1 MAKSN
6 NKVILKSIIVV
17 REGRRVAP
25 PIGKAFALTA
35 DEVEALEKTNPTAIR
50 DAVNE
55 DDVADLAEVIALSNS
70 NTRVKPKNVPNGA
83 GKTTAVENGAD
94 AGAAAGGGD
103 DDDDKGDDDDAK
115 PLTVKQIKAGLADL
129 DADELTAALNAER
142 EGENRPTAIEA
153 YEGEIAKRAAAASV
167 DDDL

>member
-1 MAKSN
+1 MAKASN

-17 REGRRVAP
+17 REGKRVAP
-25 PIGKAFALTA
+25 PIGKAFPLTSDEIDAL
-35 DEVEALEKTNPTAIR
+35 DETNPTAYR

-55 DDVADLAEVIALSNS
+55 DEVVDMAEVMALGNS
-70 NTRVKPKNVPNGA
+70 NTRPGPVKAGA

-94 AGAAAGGGD
+94 AGPAAD
-103 DDDDKGDDDDAK
+103 DDDDDDDK

-129 DADELTAALNAER
+129 DNDGLTAALNAER
-142 EGENRPTAIEA
+142 EGANRPTAIEA
-153 YEGEIAKRAAAASV
+153 YEAEITKRNAPA

>member
-94 AGAAAGGGD
+94 AGAAAGGD
-103 DDDDKGDDDDAK
+103 DDDDKGDDDAK

-129 DADELTAALNAER
+129 DNDELTAALNAER
-142 EGENRPTAIEA
+142 EGENRPTAVEA
-153 YEGEIAKRAAAASV
+153 YEGEIAKRAAAASG

>member
-25 PIGKAFALTA
+25 PIGKAFALTTEEIDA
-35 DEVEALEKTNPTAIR
+35 LDETNPTAYR

-55 DDVADLAEVIALSNS
+55 DQVADLAEVIALGNS
-70 NTRVKPKNVPNGA
+70 NTRVVPKKVANGA
-83 GKTTAVENGAD
+83 GKTTAVEDGAD
-94 AGAAAGGGD
+94 AGPAANNGD
-103 DDDDKGDDDDAK
+103 DDDDAEV
-115 PLTVKQIKAGLADL
+115 LTVKQIKDGLADL
-129 DADELTAALNAER
+129 DTDALTAALNAER
-142 EGENRPTAIEA
+142 EGSNRPTAIAA
-153 YEGEIAKRAAAASV
+153 YEGEITKRNAPA

>member
-1 MAKSN
+1 MAKAS

-17 REGRRVAP
+17 REGKRVAP
-25 PIGKAFALTA
+25 PIGKAFPLTA
-35 DEVEALEKTNPTAIR
+35 EEIETLDEVNPTAYR

-55 DDVADLAEVIALSNS
+55 DEVVDMAEVMALGNS
-70 NTRVKPKNVPNGA
+70 NTRPGPVKAGA

-94 AGAAAGGGD
+94 AGPAAGD
-103 DDDDKGDDDDAK
+103 DDDDDDDADK

-129 DADELTAALNAER
+129 DADGLTAALNAER
-142 EGENRPTAIEA
+142 EGANRLTAVEA
-153 YEGEIAKRAAAASV
+153 YEAEIAKRAAPA

>member
-17 REGRRVAP
+17 REGKRVAP
-25 PIGKAFALTA
+25 PIGKAFPLTA
-35 DEVEALEKTNPTAIR
+35 AEIEALDSVNPTAYR

-55 DDVADLAEVIALSNS
+55 DEVVDMAEVMALGNS
-70 NTRVKPKNVPNGA
+70 NTRPGPVKAGA
-83 GKTTAVENGAD
+83 GKTTAVEDGAD
-94 AGAAAGGGD
+94 AGAAAGGDD
-103 DDDDKGDDDDAK
+103 DDDDKGDDEPK

-129 DADELTAALNAER
+129 DNDGLTAALNAER
-142 EGENRPTAIEA
+142 EGDARPTAIEA
-153 YEGEIAKRAAAASV
+153 YEAEIAKRAAPA

>member
-1 MAKSN
+1 MASK

-17 REGRRVAP
+17 REGKRVAP
-25 PIGKAFALTA
+25 PIGKAFPLTDAEIKAL
-35 DEVEALEKTNPTAIR
+35 DETNPTAYR

-55 DDVADLAEVIALSNS
+55 DEVVDLAEVMALGNS
-70 NTRVKPKNVPNGA
+70 NTRPGPVKSGA

-94 AGAAAGGGD
+94 ADATAGGGD

-153 YEGEIAKRAAAASV
+153 YEGEIAKRAAAASG